1 MPAKKPPGQESLNL
15 WERLIVPFGYQPRK
29 IVPASFAAEAAP
41 TMLNNHPVIAGKNI
55 AGMARSYSFSPKIT
69 VTNRS

>member
-15 WERLIVPFGYQPRK
+15 WERLQPRK

-55 AGMARSYSFSPKIT
+55 AGMARSYNFSPKIT
-69 VTNRS
+69 VADRN